1 MNRWSSGPIRP
12 MPSLPDSSG
21 TRRFLDGL
29 WAVLVTLLS
38 VAACSSS
45 SSQVAPLVVDGD
57 APSDLSGLANGIA
70 TIEATVVATDGLHI
84 EEYLDG
90 IPDDAALDDLPRL
103 IVDDIVLIRD
113 GERGAEFV
121 DEMQALRTKIVSG
134 SPMRLLY
141 TDGAYEI
148 GRRYV
153 IVLGGWG
160 EGFSAMFGYD
170 LAAGRPVEGFDTPR
184 SRQVLAGLMEGAGSA
199 EASTII
205 GDIVAEINR
214 TGSVAVDGS
223 VLSDDE

>member
-1 MNRWSSGPIRP
+1 MNRWSSVPIRP
-12 MPSLPDSSG
+12 TQNLPDPSG
-21 TRRFLDGL
+21 MRRYLDGL
-29 WAVLVTLLS
+29 WAVLVALLA

-45 SSQVAPLVVDGD
+45 GSQGALVVDGD
-57 APSDLSGLANGIA
+57 VSSDLSGLANGIA
-70 TIEATVVATDGLHI
+70 TIEATVVATDGLDI

-121 DEMQALRTKIVSG
+121 DETQALRTEIASG
-134 SPMRLLY
+134 SSMRLLY
-141 TDGAYEI
+141 TNGSYAV

-170 LAAGRPVEGFDTPR
+170 LAAGRPVEGFDSPW
-184 SRQVLAGLMEGAGSA
+184 SRQVLAGLMERAGSA
-199 EASTII
+199 DASTTI
-205 GDIVAEINR
+205 GEVVVEINR
-214 TGSVAVDGS
+214 TGFVSVDGS
-223 VLSDDE
+223 VPDRE